1 LKRIKSGAKWRDAN
15 KSVFPDGSFGNGG
28 AMRAP
33 VIGLHCAPDL
43 AECARI
49 AREVASITHAH
60 PLGMEGAALIS
71 TATAAAL
78 SNASALEIFDL
89 AAKHCAEAE
98 FVKKLDI
105 ARPWLAA
112 REDRPPKEVVRHLG
126 NGVAAADSCVTAL
139 YLALRFLREPFDE
152 LMDFVIRCG
161 GDVDTIGAMSG
172 AIFGAGNGMS
182 GLPEEH
188 LLYLEARE
196 RIQATGE
203 ALHRTT
209 LRNERG

>member
-1 LKRIKSGAKWRDAN
+1 
-15 KSVFPDGSFGNGG
+15 
-28 AMRAP
+28 M
-33 VIGLHCAPDL
+33 
-43 AECARI
+43 
-49 AREVASITHAH
+49 
-60 PLGMEGAALIS
+60 
-71 TATAAAL
+71 
-78 SNASALEIFDL
+78 
-89 AAKHCAEAE
+89 
-98 FVKKLDI
+98 
-105 ARPWLAA
+105 
-112 REDRPPKEVVRHLG
+112 RHLG

-188 LLYLEARE
+188 LLCLEARE
-196 RIQATGE
+196 RIQAIGE

-209 LRNERG
+209 LRNECG